1 MIRPITKLS
10 TRLSIAYGLLFALVL
25 SFSGIFVYNSV
36 EKVISE
42 TVDSSLDSISD
53 LIRQIVQTNME
64 NKRGETRKDLI
75 VAQHYLGNDIALD
88 ENTQASYRTFNPVNE
103 QYGEISLPAM
113 TVNGVQLG
121 NEHWLVDQI
130 HINTQ
135 GRVSIYQLSDQGFVC
150 VSTSRREEGGYQG
163 IGWLIPD
170 QSPLHTLIMRE
181 QTWFGRDY
189 DYIDKQ
195 WLFTGY
201 KLIRSEGR
209 VIGAIHVA
217 QQQTRMESLRKD
229 ILSIPVG
236 GSGFPYIIDYVGKV
250 VVHPSLEGKYLLHHD
265 FMLELVFK
273 RNGRIRYTRIDEKTG
288 RLVEYIAFFKYIP
301 EMNWIVIVGSTVQDF
316 YGSLYVVRIMM
327 LIVFGTAILTTQLLS
342 LLLGRKITRPISIIT
357 RKIKEISEGEANLSR
372 TLDVRSSDEVGK
384 LSEYFNNFVKKLK
397 NISDLERH
405 GVEVMLRDTQMN
417 ALQAQ
422 INPHFLYNTLET
434 IRFMISMNDKR
445 SVEMVKLLAQ
455 LFRISIGK
463 GEKYVTLRSE
473 LEHVKLYL
481 DLQKIRYSNRFS
493 VEIAIEEELLDLYTI
508 KFLLQ
513 PLVENSI
520 NHGFEEI
527 EGGGLIKIDAV
538 RKKERLIVTV
548 SDNGS
553 GIPPGRLETILS
565 SLRNEERSGSVGL
578 QNVHDRIHLHFG
590 DEYGLAIEST
600 PGAGTTITL
609 NLPWLTLKP
618 KTTYISENRRPVFI
632 Y

>member
-10 TRLSIAYGLLFALVL
+10 TKLSIAYGLLFALVL
-25 SFSGIFVYNSV
+25 SFSGFFVYTSV
-36 EKVISE
+36 ERVISE

-53 LIRQIVQTNME
+53 LIRQIVETNME

-75 VAQHYLGNDIALD
+75 VAQHYLGTDIGID
-88 ENTQASYRTFNPVNE
+88 ENTVTYITFNPVNE
-103 QYGEISLPAM
+103 QRGEITLPTL
-113 TVNGVQLG
+113 TVNGIPVG
-121 NEHWLVDQI
+121 NEHWIVDQI

-135 GRVSIYQLSDQGFVC
+135 GTVSLYQLSQEGFVC
-150 VSTSRREEGGYQG
+150 ISTSERTGENYQG
-163 IGWLIPD
+163 IGWLIPKD
-170 QSPLHTLIMRE
+170 SPLYTLMMRE

-189 DYIDKQ
+189 DYIAKQ

-201 KLIRSEGR
+201 KLIYLEGR

-217 QQQTRMESLRKD
+217 QQQTQMENLRKD

-236 GSGFPYIIDYVGKV
+236 SSGFPYIIDYVGKV

-265 FMLELVFK
+265 FMLDLVFK
-273 RNGRIRYTRIDEKTG
+273 RNGRIRYTRIDEITG
-288 RLVEYIAFFKYIP
+288 DLVEYIAYFKYIP

-316 YGSLYVVRIMM
+316 YGGLYLVRVMM
-327 LIVFGTAILTTQLLS
+327 IAVFGTAILTTQILS
-342 LLLGRKITRPISIIT
+342 LLLGRKITKPITIIT
-357 RKIKEISEGEANLSR
+357 RKIKEISEGEANLSQ

-397 NISDLERH
+397 NISTLERH

-445 SVEMVKLLAQ
+445 SMDMVKLLAQ
-455 LFRISIGK
+455 LFRVSIGK

-473 LEHVKLYL
+473 LEHVNLYL
-481 DLQKIRYSNRFS
+481 ELQKIRYSNRFS
-493 VEIAIEEELLDLYTI
+493 VEIAINEDLMDLYTI

-520 NHGFEEI
+520 YHGLEEI
-527 EGGGLIKIDAV
+527 EGGGIIRISAL
-538 RKKERLIVTV
+538 RKKERLIVSV
-548 SDNGS
+548 YDNGA
-553 GIPPGRLETILS
+553 GIPPQKRDTILAH
-565 SLRNEERSGSVGL
+565 LKNEDRTGSVGL

-590 DEYGLAIEST
+590 DDYGLTIESAE
-600 PGAGTTITL
+600 GMGTTVTL
-609 NLPWLTLKP
+609 SLPWLTLKP
-618 KTTYISENRRPVFI
+618 KSTYISENRRPVFI